1 MRLLIFRERGYVDV
15 SAGAAPLRAP
25 HREPRII
32 HVLDAGSAAP
42 GSWPLIGRER
52 ELTRI
57 AAARAEGAPA
67 VAICADAG
75 IGKTHLA
82 RHALDQAGGTGA
94 FDTWVHV
101 TRSSTSI
108 PLAAFGGLVP
118 PGTSLENEAGFIQV
132 LVTELREQAAGRE
145 IVVGVDDA
153 QLLDPASA
161 TFLLH
166 LAEHAVAFVIATI
179 RSGDPCPDAVTALW
193 KDAGALRLD
202 LDSLGDPELAELI
215 ETVLDG
221 PLERDAHHWIAQS
234 SQGNVLYAQQL
245 LAGAL
250 EHNAL
255 ISEDGLWRLTRQPAA
270 SNSLRE
276 LIDARIGTLSDDER
290 RGLELLAIGEPLSL
304 DEAVKLMGTQT
315 LGELEAHRLAVVDS
329 TAAGDREV
337 RVAHP
342 LYGEL
347 ISAQMPVSWSRA
359 HRARLAQLV
368 AARPERSPA
377 DAVRIAQ
384 WLTDAG
390 EAVSADTLLGAAKA
404 VNLAG
409 TESGLQFAQR
419 AIEAGA
425 GAEANMVLAATHT
438 VHGRAAEAETTLA
451 EVEDGIEDRALALEY
466 LRQRTTG
473 LQWGLGR
480 AQHAVDLL
488 DRAITWWPEE
498 TWHRQV
504 EILRLPFVA
513 LTKPPG
519 TCTPALEQALKD
531 DALSG
536 QARRWLGRALAVD
549 LFWAGKVREAHGML
563 PEIPQLPLREA
574 LDFLDFATYSVIGL
588 ASGCDLA
595 GLDRD
600 MRDAFEGAT
609 AAADPAA
616 AGLAAAT
623 VAAVSYLAGRF
634 LDCRRWLNE
643 AIAQSERQDPF
654 GTRPLARS
662 LQVGVSLA
670 LGDHARASA
679 AADRLET
686 DAAGTGAAAQ
696 RGVTPWIAR
705 GRAWARLA
713 QAEPPP
719 AQELLLEAA
728 VELAWAPIYDA
739 ELRYEAM
746 RAGKPAREL
755 APDLRRLRQRCDAPI
770 TSAYAEHTTARA
782 ESDAGGM
789 LQAAESFAALGATR
803 YASEAAAHAAAAFA
817 AEGRQDSARRA
828 AARSRDLQPTGQGAG
843 LPQIEGIDD
852 TAIELTPREAQMVEL
867 AARGLTNAEIADRLV
882 LSKRTVETHIY
893 RAMRKLGIN
902 DRREFPTQS

>member
-1 MRLLIFRERGYVDV
+1 MLDIAF
-15 SAGAAPLRAP
+15 AAPA
-25 HREPRII
+25 
-32 HVLDAGSAAP
+32 
-42 GSWPLIGRER
+42 SWPLIGRER

-67 VAICADAG
+67 VAICAEAG
-75 IGKTHLA
+75 VGKTHLA
-82 RHALDQAGGTGA
+82 RHALEQAGQAGA
-94 FDTWVHV
+94 FDMWVHA

-108 PLAAFGGLVP
+108 PLAAFGRLVL
-118 PGTSLENEAGFIQV
+118 PGTGLENEAGFIQV
-132 LVTELREQAAGRE
+132 LITELREQAAGRE

-166 LAEHAVAFVIATI
+166 IAEHAVAFVIATI

-202 LDSLGDPELAELI
+202 LDSLGDSELAELV

-250 EHNAL
+250 ESNAL
-255 ISEDGLWRLTRQPAA
+255 ISEDGLWRLTRQPAP

-276 LIDARIGTLSDDER
+276 LIDARIGTLGGDER
-290 RGLELLAIGEPLSL
+290 RGLELLALGEPLSL
-304 DEAVKLMGTQT
+304 DEAAKLIGTQT
-315 LGELEAHRLAVVDS
+315 LGELEAHRLVVVDS
-329 TAAGDREV
+329 TAAADNGV

-347 ISAQMPVSWSRA
+347 ITAQTPVSWSRA
-359 HRARLAQLV
+359 HRARLAELV

-377 DAVRIAQ
+377 DSVRIAQ
-384 WLTDAG
+384 WLSDAG
-390 EAVSADTLLGAAKA
+390 EAVPADTLLAAAKA

-409 TESGLQFAQR
+409 AESGLQFAQR

-425 GAEANMVLAATHT
+425 GVEANMVLAATHT
-438 VHGRAAEAETTLA
+438 VHGRPTEAEATLA
-451 EVEDGIEDRALALEY
+451 EVEGDIEDRTLALEY

-480 AQHAVDLL
+480 TQHAVELL

-513 LTKPPG
+513 LTEPPG
-519 TCTPALEQALKD
+519 TCTLALEQALKD
-531 DALSG
+531 DLLNE
-536 QARRWLGRALAVD
+536 QARRWLARAFAVD
-549 LFWAGKVREAHGML
+549 LFWAGRVREAHGML
-563 PEIPQLPLREA
+563 PEIPQLPLQEA
-574 LDFLDFATYSVIGL
+574 LDFLDFATHSVIGL

-595 GLDRD
+595 GLERD
-600 MRDAFEGAT
+600 MRDVFERAT
-609 AAADPAA
+609 AIADPAA

-623 VAAVSYLAGRF
+623 VAAVNYLAGRF

-670 LGDHARASA
+670 LGDHARASV

-686 DAAGTGAAAQ
+686 EAAGTAAAAQ

-705 GRAWARLA
+705 GRAWAKLAAAEPPLA
-713 QAEPPP
+713 QAI
-719 AQELLLEAA
+719 LLEAA
-728 VELAWAPIYDA
+728 AGLAWAPMYDA
-739 ELRYEAM
+739 DLRYEAM

-755 APDLRRLRQRCDAPI
+755 APDLRRLRQRCNAPI

-782 ESDAGGM
+782 ESNARGM
-789 LQAAESFAALGATR
+789 LQAAESFAAIGATR

-828 AARSRDLQPTGQGAG
+828 AARSRELQPSGQGAG
-843 LPQIEGIDD
+843 LLRIEGIDD
-852 TAIELTPREAQMVEL
+852 AAIELTPREAQMVEL